1 MSNPNSKISSTVNS
15 PIIGIILM
23 IVNSITLALIDI
35 MAKVLR
41 ADMSSGTIVFCYKFT
56 LFIMILPWVLRHGLK
71 YLKTKRIHVHIL
83 RSFTGTLG
91 ALFFFQG
98 LKYVTAADAA
108 ALENVQYLFI
118 FCLGFILFK
127 EKITKTKIAAIIL
140 GLLGAIVV
148 VYPEILSFDGA
159 GGNIKPISSYIY
171 TIIAISIW
179 SLNSIII
186 KILGNT
192 EDNRTQMFYVLL
204 FACIISFPTAF
215 FKWNLV
221 DFAGFNLPLSPS
233 SLDFSTLQLSWWH
246 FALLFTMAIVY
257 FVHASAYFHSLRSE
271 LSIVVPYR
279 YTKLAFSALLGY
291 MFFMETINFNSLV
304 GYILIIVSG
313 FMLLRYQMRKT
324 KKSRQTNTAAI

>member
-1 MSNPNSKISSTVNS
+1 MSTTQNKILSPVNS
-15 PIIGIILM
+15 SVIGIILM

-127 EKITKTKIAAIIL
+127 EKITKTKIAAIAL

-148 VYPEILSFDGA
+148 VYPDIISFNGA
-159 GGNIKPISSYIY
+159 STNIKPMGHYIY
-171 TIIAISIW
+171 TIIAISLW
-179 SLNSIII
+179 SLNSVII

-204 FACIISFPTAF
+204 FACIISFPTAL
-215 FKWNLV
+215 FKWDLI
-221 DFAGFNLPLSPS
+221 DISGFSLPLSPS
-233 SLDFSTLQLSWWH
+233 LVDFNNLNLSWWH

-271 LSIVVPYR
+271 LSVVVPYR
-279 YTKLAFSALLGY
+279 YTKLVFSALLGY
-291 MFFMETINFNSLV
+291 MFFMETVNFDSLI
-304 GYILIIVSG
+304 GYIFIIASG
-313 FMLLRYQMRKT
+313 LVLLRYQMRKT
-324 KKSRQTNTAAI
+324 RKSKATNIAAI